1 MAMNDRYRER
11 IDVIG
16 TTQRDRHIH
25 RIKDRI
31 IRRIVDN
38 PSYKPTAMV
47 NGVETGLVING
58 STQEY
63 YKEWEALPDQEI
75 YAGSY
80 VDWGNGKWIVVTCS
94 TDDEI
99 YKRGNMWEC
108 NWLFKWQNSKG
119 EIIERWGFAS
129 SASKY
134 NEGVE
139 ESKIMTLGSDQCKA
153 YLPLDDEVLAVSKV
167 KEPKF
172 FIDNLM
178 TGQRTVYVLHN
189 HANVY
194 HSFDT
199 QGEAV
204 HGVTD
209 WILKEDTYTP
219 TPEDLLYGVCNYFDP
234 ATLVPEDTSGDPF
247 GGVTATITGSD
258 VLKISKAK
266 TYTITFYDS
275 EGNIIADNPP
285 FIHWWKVNCDFET
298 DVEQSA
304 YVDEFAFTIKV
315 SDEKYVDDYL
325 KLQVIVDDLVIAE
338 KTIQVKS
345 LYS

>member
-1 MAMNDRYRER
+1 MSDRYSAR
-11 IDVIG
+11 INVIG
-16 TTQRDRHIH
+16 ETQRDRYIH
-25 RIKDRI
+25 RIHDRI

-38 PSYKPTAMV
+38 PSYKPTAKI
-47 NGVETGLVING
+47 NGVEAGLVINS

-80 VDWGNGKWIVVTCS
+80 VDWGNGKWLVVTCS

-99 YKRGNMWEC
+99 YKSGHMWEC
-108 NWLFKWQNSKG
+108 NWLFKWQNAKG

-139 ESKIMTLGSDQCKA
+139 DGKVMTLGSDQCKA

-167 KEPKF
+167 KEPRF
-172 FIDNLM
+172 FIDNLK

-194 HSFDT
+194 HTFDV
-199 QGEAV
+199 QGEEGV

-219 TPEDLLYGVCNYFDP
+219 TEEDLLYGVCGYFDP
-234 ATLVPEDTSGDPF
+234 ATLILEDTSGESFDNL
-247 GGVTATITGSD
+247 TATITGSD
-258 VLKISKAK
+258 VLKISKEK
-266 TYTITFYDS
+266 TYTITFYDGD
-275 EGNIIADNPP
+275 GNVITDNPW
-285 FIHWWKVNCDFET
+285 FVHWWKVDCDFVE
-298 DVEQSA
+298 DVEQSP
-304 YVDEFAFTIKV
+304 YVDGFTFTIKV

-325 KLQVIVDDLVIAE
+325 KLQVIVDDLVVAE